1 MRKIG
6 LSLLVLLGL
15 MLAAMLVLRVAI
27 NPNDYKEMLQ
37 QGAAKQGIE
46 LTLHGDMQLSF
57 FPRPALE
64 LKNIDAALPVN
75 SVRQTFHAE
84 ALSMELNIASLL
96 ARQIAFSNIAV
107 NDISTPLVMVDGKQE
122 PFTVQATA
130 VQFDSRAD
138 TLTIDEI
145 TLQIANLQLT
155 AKIAGQQLRHSPEI
169 IADPLTIEFAN
180 GNVHDIQMKGNLQWK
195 AQDAGHAV
203 LNLTGDKLLVNHL
216 TFMNVVLAAEMEG
229 NKVTLNNLQA
239 DAYGGHIENNG
250 SLLLS
255 DTKMSDAKNPKL
267 KLNTS
272 VKGLQLSP
280 FLADLRQTPSKI
292 AAGVLQLDSRLVTVP
307 LSQKKMLNNLSGN
320 VEFAV
325 DGLIIDEVNLERRVC
340 ESAALLDGK
349 SLTARQ
355 WTNKTA
361 LREARGTAQ
370 IHNGI
375 AYLAPLTAKMD
386 TLALN
391 GKGPINLLNDTLDLQ
406 LDLKLLNDNQAAN
419 FCEAMNPRLAD
430 ISWPL
435 RCEGNYVVENGKDL
449 CGIDQ
454 SRLEKLALQA
464 AAEKLQGKM
473 EEKLEGKL
481 KDFMRGL

>member
-6 LSLLVLLGL
+6 LVLLVLFGL
-15 MLAAMLVLRVAI
+15 MLAAMLVLRLAI
-27 NPNDYKEMLQ
+27 NPNDYKEMLR
-37 QGAAKQGIE
+37 QGAAQQGVE

-64 LKNIDAALPVN
+64 LKNIDAALPIN
-75 SVRQTFHAE
+75 GERQTFHAE

-107 NDISTPLVMVDGKQE
+107 NDISTPLVMVNGKQE
-122 PFTVQATA
+122 PFTVQVTA

-155 AKIAGQQLRHSPEI
+155 AKIAGQQLRHSPVI
-169 IADPLTIEFAN
+169 IADPLTIEFVN
-180 GNVHDIQMKGNLQWK
+180 GNVHNIQMKGNLQWK

-216 TFMNVVLAAEMEG
+216 TFTNVVLAAEMEG

-250 SLLLS
+250 SLLLA
-255 DTKMSDAKNPKL
+255 DAKNPKL

-280 FLADLRQTPSKI
+280 FLADMRQTPSKI
-292 AAGVLQLDSRLVTVP
+292 LAGVLQLDSRLVTVP

-325 DGLIIDEVNLERRVC
+325 DGLIVDEVNLERRVC
-340 ESAALLDGK
+340 EAAALLDGK
-349 SLTARQ
+349 SLSARQ
-355 WTNKTA
+355 WTNKTE

-370 IHNGI
+370 INNGI

-386 TLALN
+386 TLALS

-406 LDLKLLNDNQAAN
+406 LDLKLLNDKQAAN
-419 FCEAMNPRLAD
+419 FCEAMNPRLAN

-464 AAEKLQGKM
+464 AAQKLQGK
-473 EEKLEGKL
+473 LEDKI
-481 KDFMRGL
+481 KDIIRGF

>member
-1 MRKIG
+1 MKIMRKIG
-6 LSLLVLLGL
+6 LGLLAFLALLLVT
-15 MLAAMLVLRVAI
+15 MLVLKVAI
-27 NPNDYKEMLQ
+27 NPNDYKEMLR
-37 QGAAKQGIE
+37 QGAAQQGIE
-46 LTLHGDMQLSF
+46 LAMHGDMQLSF
-57 FPRPALE
+57 FPHPALE

-75 SVRQTFHAE
+75 GERQTFHAE
-84 ALSMELNIASLL
+84 ALSMKLSIESLL
-96 ARQIAFSNIAV
+96 ARQIAFSDIAV
-107 NDISTPLVMVDGKQE
+107 NDISTPLVMVNGKQQ

-138 TLTIDEI
+138 ALKIDALTLE
-145 TLQIANLQLT
+145 IANLQLT
-155 AKIAGQQLRHSPEI
+155 AKIAGQQVTHSPVI
-169 IADPLTIEFAN
+169 TADPLAVKFAN
-180 GNVHDIQMKGNLQWK
+180 GSVHDIHLNGNLQWK

-203 LNLTGDKLLVNHL
+203 LNLAGDKLLLNHMVF
-216 TFMNVVLAAEMEG
+216 TNVVLAAEMEG

-239 DAYGGHIENNG
+239 DAYGGHIQNTG

-255 DTKMSDAKNPKL
+255 DTKNSDAKNPKL

-292 AAGVLQLDSRLVTVP
+292 AAGVLQLDSHLVTVP
-307 LSQKKMLNNLSGN
+307 LNQEKMLRNLSGN
-320 VEFAV
+320 VEFIAN
-325 DGLIIDEVNLERRVC
+325 GLIIDEVNLERRVC

-349 SLTARQ
+349 SLSARQ
-355 WTNKTA
+355 WTNKTE

-391 GKGPINLLNDTLDLQ
+391 GNGPINLLNDTLDLQ

-419 FCEAMNPRLAD
+419 FCEAMNPRLTN

-435 RCEGNYVVENGKDL
+435 RCEGNYIVENGKDL
-449 CGIDQ
+449 CGIDK

-464 AAEKLQGKM
+464 AAQ
-473 EEKLEGKL
+473 KLEGKL
-481 KDFMRGL
+481 KDKLKDLIRGF